1 VKMSQAFFDAC
12 EENLDDGVELEQ
24 DPTIT
29 DPGDSHFQLPI
40 RRHCTRRGHV
50 STRDEVYQ
58 DAASKHSDLVNDSG
72 SDSEYSQVILTP
84 EATSSDEEE
93 TEEPMTQEL
102 DVLSVSHRAGK
113 ENTLFP
119 EQVGGE
125 VTDALKKGLS
135 HGTSIEHYA
144 FNTYAPLVFAIME
157 LSIEEVRFWLVQK
170 ANVHRRVGN
179 VPPIVHAVLR
189 ERNAPQVIQ
198 LLMDY
203 GATPHTISCREG
215 FNALH
220 FAAMYGRLDAV
231 DFLASKGMDLER
243 MCSEGR
249 TALLLAAEK
258 GHILVAMVLLVKGA
272 DLRHKSADGKT
283 ALVYAASNGHVET
296 VRCFLDGGLDV
307 NDCDGAGISK
317 STRPLA

>member
-1 VKMSQAFFDAC
+1 MSQAFFDAC

-125 VTDALKKGLS
+125 VTDALKKRLS

-144 FNTYAPLVFAIME
+144 FNTYAPLVFAIMK